1 MKIAAPTMTAN
12 FLQLLNEFTNT
23 LCLGHVGNDA
33 ELAAV
38 GLGNM
43 MQNCFGLS
51 IAFGLT
57 TALDTLVSQAHGA
70 GQHQLC
76 IHYLQR
82 SRVIGALQLVW
93 MFPIL
98 WFSDDLLI
106 AVGQHEDVAKHA
118 CNYNRVAAFG
128 LFFLFQHS
136 NTLAFLRNKNR
147 PNAAAWISGVT
158 SVLHIVW
165 AVLFIVVLNMG
176 NSGAGA
182 ANLTTWTLQCL
193 SGAVFLAWNASS
205 LHGSVWQLLGV
216 QKEGFRQW
224 RSYLAIG
231 IPGTLQLCGEWWFW
245 EICALVIGFLG
256 PTPLAAHVA
265 TINLVALLFMPS
277 VALSN
282 AAATVVGNSI
292 GELRPKKSRQAAWV
306 AAGMDVIMW
315 TLLALILVTL
325 GKFVVKLLT
334 SNEAVQDITVVLI
347 NIYCVA
353 GYFDNVQNVI
363 GGALRGVGIN
373 QAPAAVYLIC
383 YYLIMLPVG
392 CCFVWPLK
400 LGVYGMWWSMVLGTG
415 MATIALAVLLY
426 RVDWAGKAAESEERR
441 LKDDISTPSTGTSG

>member
-1 MKIAAPTMTAN
+1 MFSN

-23 LCLGHVGNDA
+23 VCLGRVGNDA

-70 GQHQLC
+70 QQHQLC
-76 IHYLQR
+76 VHYLQR
-82 SRVIGALQLVW
+82 SRVIGALQLLW

-98 WFSDDLLI
+98 WFSEDLLI
-106 AVGQHEDVAKHA
+106 AVGQQAEVAKHA

-128 LFFLFQHS
+128 LFFLFQHA
-136 NTLAFLRNKNR
+136 NTLSYMRNKNM

-165 AVLFIVVLNMG
+165 ALLFIVVFDMG

-193 SGAVFLAWNASS
+193 SGGIFLACNAGKF
-205 LHGSVWQLLGV
+205 HASVWQVLGV
-216 QKEGFRQW
+216 QQEGFRQW
-224 RSYLAIG
+224 RSFLTVA

-277 VALSN
+277 VALSS
-282 AAATVVGNSI
+282 AASAVVGNSI
-292 GELRPKKSRQAAWV
+292 GELRPDKSRQAAWV
-306 AAGMDVIMW
+306 AVAMDVVMW
-315 TLLALILVTL
+315 TVLALILVTL
-325 GKFVVKLLT
+325 GKFVVKLL
-334 SNEAVQDITVVLI
+334 SSDPHVQDITVNLI

-353 GYFDNVQNVI
+353 GYFDNVQNVM

-400 LGVYGMWWSMVLGTG
+400 KGVYGMWWSMVLGTG
-415 MATIALAVLLY
+415 MATISLGVLLY
-426 RVDWAGKAAESEERR
+426 RVDWAAKSAESEERR
-441 LKDDISTPSTGTSG
+441 LKEDMSTPSSSQH